1 MKNFILFM
9 IIYASVFNITSAG
22 AVDQETKRQELTFGV
37 VPQQAA
43 SKLARLWTP
52 ILEYLSDRCG
62 YKLQFKTAPNI
73 PSFEKRVAAG
83 EYDIAY
89 MNPYHYTVFHRS
101 LGYQA
106 IAKQKDKNI
115 QGIIVVRQESPLHNL
130 SELTGKTLAFPA
142 PAAFAASILPRAYL
156 KKNGITI
163 TPKYVSSHDSVYMTI
178 AKKLYPAGGGI
189 MRTFNNMNS
198 TTRDQLRILWT
209 SQPYTP
215 HAIATHPRIPMK
227 VIQKMTQA
235 MQNMQNDPQG
245 QKLLQNI
252 NFTGI
257 ELAQD
262 ADWDDIR
269 GLQIELLNVPNETP

>member
-1 MKNFILFM
+1 MKNIVLFM
-9 IIYASVFNITSAG
+9 MTYILVFNMTFAK
-22 AVDQETKRQELTFGV
+22 AVDQESERQELSFGV

-52 ILEYLSDRCG
+52 ILGYLSDRCG
-62 YKLQFKTAPNI
+62 YQLQFKTAPNI

-83 EYDIAY
+83 EYDLAY

-101 LGYQA
+101 PGYQA

-115 QGIIVVRQESPLHNL
+115 QGIIVVHQDSPLQNL
-130 SELTGKTLAFPA
+130 SELAGKTLAFPA

-189 MRTFNNMNS
+189 MRTLNNVNP
-198 TTRDQLRILWT
+198 TIRDQLRILWT
-209 SQPYTP
+209 SQAYTP
-215 HAIATHPRIPMK
+215 HAIASHPRISAEMVK
-227 VIQKMTQA
+227 KITQA
-235 MQNMQNDPQG
+235 MQNMHNDPKG
-245 QKLLQNI
+245 LKLLENI
-252 NFTGI
+252 NFIGI
-257 ELAQD
+257 ESAQD

-269 GLQIELLNVPNETP
+269 GLQIELLDDLQ